1 MKTGTIVCCV
11 FSLILGMLL
20 SNILKDICD
29 CKAIKGQP
37 PPPLIHRSL
46 REIQF
51 ANRMKDTGQS
61 DGLLQETSIFKS
73 DVNRGR
79 FWSDGCSGP
88 LC

>member
-29 CKAIKGQP
+29 CKAIEGQ
-37 PPPLIHRSL
+37 PPLIHRSL

-79 FWSDGCSGP
+79 FWS
-88 LC
+88 